1 MQLQGC
7 IETIEFGQV
16 RLIREKDQRSVF
28 GYGIIF
34 NGRIFWGWAERLQK
48 KRMKLLSRIRVT
60 EHPEKCFAVVVIGNK
75 IEMLVALTEQEIF
88 FFGALLA
95 RVMHLSKI

>member
-1 MQLQGC
+1 MLVQLQGC

-16 RLIREKDQRSVF
+16 RLIREKDRCSVF

-48 KRMKLLSRIRVT
+48 KRIKLLSRIRVT
-60 EHPEKCFAVVVIGNK
+60 EHPEQCFAVVVIGNK
-75 IEMLVALTEQEIF
+75 IEMLVTLAEQEVF
-88 FFGALLA
+88 SLGAF
-95 RVMHLSKI
+95 RVLQQDV